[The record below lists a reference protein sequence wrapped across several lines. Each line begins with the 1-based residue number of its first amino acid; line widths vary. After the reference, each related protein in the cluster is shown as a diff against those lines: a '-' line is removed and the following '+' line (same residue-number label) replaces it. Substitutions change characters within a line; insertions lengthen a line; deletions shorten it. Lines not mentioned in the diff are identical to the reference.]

1 MATNRH
7 GSLDRVKVL
16 LDTNA
21 LTLPVQFGL
30 DLFMELGRLLGA
42 YEPVVLEGSLLELE
56 RLSRGTGKDAAAA
69 QVGRALAERCTV
81 VRKPDIRGSVDD
93 QIVRYAENTG
103 SVVVTNDIALKK
115 RLREK
120 GIQVIGM
127 RKRKILEIGG

>member
-1 MATNRH
+1 MAADRH
-7 GSLDRVKVL
+7 GSPDRVKVL

-21 LTLPVQFGL
+21 LTLPAQFGL
-30 DLFMELGRLLGA
+30 DLFRELERLLGA
-42 YEPVVLEGSLLELE
+42 YEPVVLEGSFLELE
-56 RLSRGTGKDAAAA
+56 RLGRGAGKDAAAA
-69 QVGRALAERCTV
+69 RVGHALAERCTV
-81 VRKPDIRGSVDD
+81 VRTSDIRGSVDD

-103 SVVVTNDIALKK
+103 SIVVTNDIALKK